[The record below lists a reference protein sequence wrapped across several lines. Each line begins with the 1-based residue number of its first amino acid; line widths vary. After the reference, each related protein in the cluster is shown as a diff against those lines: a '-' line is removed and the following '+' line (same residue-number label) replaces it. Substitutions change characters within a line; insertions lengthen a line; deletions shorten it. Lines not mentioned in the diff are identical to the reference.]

1 MQKDRFLTGILIGI
15 SVLIVAALI
24 LFFIR
29 QKPSTY
35 VDDSQP
41 AGALQNYC
49 LAVQKRDY
57 ERAYSYLA
65 GQSGKPSLEA
75 FRQDFLSYQ
84 GDAVANTT
92 VEVGDAI
99 IDAQDQ
105 TATVQVTLLN
115 GNGDIF
121 SSPSRTRASASLV
134 RENGAWK
141 ITRAPYPFSF
151 PDFPVEAPPKLAP
164 SPVPTVTSAAP

>member
-1 MQKDRFLTGILIGI
+1 MHKDRFLTGIIIGI
-15 SVLIVAALI
+15 GVLIVAALI
-24 LFFIR
+24 LFFVR

-41 AGALQNYC
+41 AGALQNYF

-65 GQSGKPSLEA
+65 GQPGKPTLEA
-75 FRQDFLSYQ
+75 FRQEFLSYQ
-84 GDAVANTT
+84 GDAVANTA
-92 VEVGDAI
+92 VEVGEAV

-105 TATVQVTLLN
+105 TAAVQVTLLN

-121 SSPSRTRASASLV
+121 SSPSRTRESASLV

-141 ITRAPYPFSF
+141 ILRAPYPFSF
-151 PDFPVEAPPKLAP
+151 PDFPVEAPPKLVP
-164 SPVPTVTSAAP
+164 SPTPHVTSTVP